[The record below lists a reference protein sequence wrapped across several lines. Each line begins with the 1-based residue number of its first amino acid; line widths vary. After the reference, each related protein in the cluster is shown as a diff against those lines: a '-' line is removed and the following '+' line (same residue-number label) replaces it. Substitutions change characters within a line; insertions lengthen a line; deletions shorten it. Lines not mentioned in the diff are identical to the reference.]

1 MYDSP
6 LSTISA
12 HFAHLED
19 PRTGPAVRHQFMDML
34 VITICA
40 VICGADTWVDVE
52 SFGQAKQPWLQEFL
66 ELPNGI
72 PSHDTF
78 GRLFAL
84 LDVEQFARS
93 FDSWTRAIH
102 AVTQGQVIAIDGKT
116 VRRSHD
122 SHSGKRALHLVS
134 AWATEN
140 QISLGQVQ
148 TEEKSNEIT
157 AIPELL
163 RLLDVSGC
171 IVTID
176 AMGCQREIAH
186 QIVQQQADYIL
197 AVKDN
202 QPKLHERVQHLFA
215 YAQAHKFRH
224 VPHTYHGTSCKDHGR
239 EEKRQCWAIGVE
251 EWRYCLDG
259 EGRWPQLQ
267 SVVMIRSERRIGEH
281 LSRET
286 RYYITS
292 LPPEAKRLLSA
303 IRSHWQIENSLHW
316 VLDIA
321 FREDESRLRKG
332 WGQTNMSVLRKLAL
346 NLLKQDTH
354 TKGGIKAKRLRAGWD
369 RQYLLSLLNQ

>member
-1 MYDSP
+1 MYEQP

-12 HFAHLED
+12 HFANLED
-19 PRTGPAVRHQFMDML
+19 PRTGPAVRHQLMDVL
-34 VITICA
+34 VIAICA
-40 VICGADTWVDVE
+40 VICGADTWVEVE
-52 SFGQAKQPWLQEFL
+52 QFGHSKQQWLQEFL

-78 GRLFAL
+78 GRIFAL
-84 LDVEQFARS
+84 LDVEQFAHS
-93 FDSWTRAIH
+93 FASWTHAIH
-102 AVTQGQVIAIDGKT
+102 TVTQGQVIAIDGKT

-122 SHSGKRALHLVS
+122 NQLGKRAIHLVS

-140 QISLGQVQ
+140 HISLGQVQ

-197 AVKDN
+197 AVKEN

-215 YAQAHKFRH
+215 YARGTKFQHVAHTH
-224 VPHTYHGTSCKDHGR
+224 HATYSKDHGR

-251 EWRYCLDG
+251 EWLYCLDR
-259 EGRWPQLQ
+259 EERWPHMQ
-267 SVVMIRSERRIGEH
+267 SVVMIHSERRVGGH
-281 LSRET
+281 LSLET

-292 LPPEAKRLLSA
+292 LPPEAKRLLPA

-332 WGQTNMSVLRKLAL
+332 HGQTNLSVLRKLAL
-346 NLLKQDTH
+346 NLLKQDTCA
-354 TKGGIKAKRLRAGWD
+354 KGGIKAKRLRAGWD
-369 RQYLLSLLNQ
+369 SQYLLSLLNQ